1 MGWVSEKLQATH
13 LDPPP
18 SWCPSLALLSLWSLK
33 NQGAHDGGF
42 LEEVQNPRGSRRE
55 IPLWLSPAPLLR
67 HLHLPMGPGTP
78 TWKPRVKAS
87 LGTCQV
93 WSLTLLWALGPH
105 WEPCG
110 RGSRHWQLPGG
121 S

>member
-1 MGWVSEKLQATH
+1 MGWVSEKLRATH

-18 SWCPSLALLSLWSLK
+18 SWRPSLALLSLWSLK
-33 NQGAHDGGF
+33 NQGAHDGRF
-42 LEEVQNPRGSRRE
+42 LEEAQNPRGSGRE
-55 IPLWLSPAPLLR
+55 IPLWLGPAPLPR

-78 TWKPRVKAS
+78 TRKPRVKAS

-93 WSLTLLWALGPH
+93 WSLTLLWALALH